1 MIASG
6 LADSNS
12 ILWRGSPSINKVLMV
27 GSIESPCVKVCAID
41 ATTGWCLG
49 CGRSMRE
56 IAGWSS
62 LPPDTRAAI
71 TATLDERKAQIVD
84 RESRARAHRLPG
96 T

>member
-1 MIASG
+1 
-6 LADSNS
+6 
-12 ILWRGSPSINKVLMV
+12 MV
-27 GSIESPCVKVCAID
+27 GTVESPCVKVCAID

-62 LPPDTRAAI
+62 LPPATRAAI
-71 TATLDERKAQIVD
+71 MATLDDRKAQIVD
-84 RESRARAHRLPG
+84 RENRCRVHRLPG